1 MPPYAPPVTEGAAP
15 TLRQRLAS
23 LPLLR
28 RSVLDP
34 VRCARLP
41 ESSRWPSVAR
51 REGVGPLLAAL
62 GEHRGPAALPSLWP
76 RLTGLDPRPLH
87 AGSRGGELLA
97 LAAHLGEWESAAS
110 IAAQLR
116 RLPSAHRAYWL
127 ATAAQRAGDCLT
139 ARDLLTELDLARL
152 PSPLRARVETRLAR
166 PLEAAPFP
174 GDIPD
179 VDALRVVLRK
189 RVYARETL
197 APIGGAGG
205 ARSVPALTLATTAA
219 MGAAFVAHH
228 RAGELPPAALASL
241 GAARA
246 PARWPEDLWRL
257 GAYALVHVDAMHL
270 AVNALGVLALGR
282 WVERRVGAAR
292 LAAVMLSATVGAG
305 LASVTLSPPG
315 TNIAGASGLV
325 FGLAAATAA
334 QVARD
339 PSLRSTPEGREEL
352 TLLAVALGLHLL
364 HDLDAPLVSASAHG
378 GGMAAGALVGSLLRP
393 RSSPALQRGA

>member
-1 MPPYAPPVTEGAAP
+1 MTHGAAP
-15 TLRQRLAS
+15 SLRQRLAS

-41 ESSRWPSVAR
+41 DTARWPSVAR

-97 LAAHLGEWESAAS
+97 LAAHLGEWESATS
-110 IAAQLR
+110 IAARLR
-116 RLPSAHRAYWL
+116 RLPRAHRAYWL
-127 ATAAQRAGDCLT
+127 ATAAQRAGDTLT
-139 ARDLLTELDLARL
+139 ARDIFSELDPRRL
-152 PSPLRARVETRLAR
+152 PDPLRARVETRLAR
-166 PLEAAPFP
+166 PLEAAPMP
-174 GDIPD
+174 GDLPD
-179 VDALRVVLRK
+179 VDALRVVLRR

-197 APIGGAGG
+197 ATFGGAGG
-205 ARSVPALTLATTAA
+205 ARSLPALTLGTTAA
-219 MGAAFVAHH
+219 MGAAYALQRH
-228 RAGELPPAALASL
+228 ASELSPAALASM
-241 GAARA
+241 GAVRA
-246 PARWPEDLWRL
+246 PARWPDDLWRL
-257 GAYALVHVDAMHL
+257 AAYAFVHVDGVHL
-270 AVNALGVLALGR
+270 AVNALGLLALGR

-292 LAAVMLSATVGAG
+292 AAAVMLSATVGAG
-305 LASVTLSPPG
+305 LASATLSPAG
-315 TNIAGASGLV
+315 TLVAGASGLV

-378 GGMAAGALVGSLLRP
+378 GGMLAGAVVGSLVRP